1 MLESRAGAW
10 AKCSIVVVSLVCL
23 LSLITFLHLLEGCV
37 QVSGKDHIKWM
48 TPPQG
53 GASMGSTL
61 KSPLLLTGIPGPSDI
76 DRPSFF
82 LFYFVFAHA
91 QSFNKATA
99 TGQYT
104 WTPVFS
110 KWLYPRMLWSAY
122 CLLRQL
128 SSGGGW
134 QACNKTHSGLWFLDS
149 PEPLIPACVGEEG
162 SQLKPLKNFRAY
174 NGLRAVWKVRAELRS

>member
-1 MLESRAGAW
+1 MLDRSGVSSVFVESYLFLPSLRRLCPGQWERPYKVTDSSAGR
-10 AKCSIVVVSLVCL
+10 SFHGS
-23 LSLITFLHLLEGCV
+23 
-37 QVSGKDHIKWM
+37 QVSSVTHRDTW
-48 TPPQG
+48 PQWHRQ
-53 GASMGSTL
+53 TQ
-61 KSPLLLTGIPGPSDI
+61 
-76 DRPSFF
+76 FF

-104 WTPVFS
+104 WTPISS

-134 QACNKTHSGLWFLDS
+134 QACNKTHSGLWSLES

-162 SQLKPLKNFRAY
+162 SQLKPLKNFQAY
-174 NGLRAVWKVRAELRS
+174 NGLRAVWKVRTELRS